1 MADVDTLYLMQSAP
15 VTHLTG
21 DIAEELYAEITSLW
35 EKLCDNIAGS
45 HKEMMSAL
53 DRMRQK
59 CKRIMRAASC
69 RHASDVHR
77 PTGHRFVDDRHRPS
91 TSRLSTSARSSAST
105 CPRPAVRPVE
115 PSMIIR
121 PDNEG
126 STAVIPFI
134 LHASTNGQWQGG
146 FARFAGSSQMG
157 MYQMSIN
164 ENTQPQGPSFLDML
178 GHGDW
183 LFSQPPIMQPQTTLM
198 YNPEQMMGYAGST
211 QSYGEPCSYGGG
223 SSTAQHEIGPSQID
237 EPPPITQPTQDYGQ
251 FDFSG
256 VEEVRRTEAV
266 PRLCSVR
273 PPAIS
278 ARLPDRAYHLCPG
291 GPDREGSGSVPLIG
305 AVGPTRSRAFSPRD
319 RLCQDRSCKPNP
331 LRAAAPRD
339 HLGTASPFRTI
350 KSVPHPRSVPPN
362 SRTINLHH
370 RLVPASPEH
379 GEGLSRLLSA
389 SKRSNASWKTTRRM
403 RKKVVV
409 DAFLPTNT
417 AYDAIQYSLDL
428 YAQHILQNLR
438 Q

>member
-146 FARFAGSSQMG
+146 FARFAGSSQMVPPMHTKAG
-157 MYQMSIN
+157 SSQF
-164 ENTQPQGPSFLDML
+164 QG
-178 GHGDW
+178 G
-183 LFSQPPIMQPQTTLM
+183 FSVM